1 MTPTLVI
8 EAVQPIQTLL
18 TEFVTPN
25 EAAKLL
31 NLHPAALRARVHRG
45 SIASIRAGS
54 AILIPRTEI
63 ERVRRTYIPAI
74 GDV

>member
-1 MTPTLVI
+1 MTPTPVI
-8 EAVQPIQTLL
+8 EADQPIQKLL
-18 TEFVTPN
+18 AEFVTQN

-63 ERVRRTYIPAI
+63 QRVRHTYIPAT